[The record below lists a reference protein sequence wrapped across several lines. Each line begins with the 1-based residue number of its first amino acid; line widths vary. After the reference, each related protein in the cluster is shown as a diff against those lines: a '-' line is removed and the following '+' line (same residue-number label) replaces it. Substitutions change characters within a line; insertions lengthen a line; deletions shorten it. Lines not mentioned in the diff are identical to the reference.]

1 MQTNEASPPS
11 LPMRPARR
19 NPSLILFYGALSLYL
34 VAVSHFVVSCLDQI
48 RQAVETTRHSY
59 LPAVMR
65 QQQDAVSAEHLHRF
79 AAVVRHADD
88 RETRRQALLAVQVM
102 ALNASPSRAL
112 GNGVR
117 LRQAAQLVE
126 RLNELHRQLDERKC
140 RERGQIAHL
149 SLLRAS
155 VPAGSELRQRL
166 DSLLGEASAAYA
178 PATGEW
184 QFPLPPNLADL
195 LADTEINRHECR
207 LATAEIERT
216 WQQCEGI
223 LANVSQSMGTSAY
236 LNLDRLIGEL
246 ADQVRHLQRLTAWL
260 LTLTLAVLLVLSF
273 TIHRNLSLSVQAC
286 TRAISTGDA
295 GELPETSPFREIR
308 ELAASIRTKC
318 LEREKP

>member
-11 LPMRPARR
+11 LPLPPSRR

-59 LPAVMR
+59 LPEVMR

-88 RETRRQALLAVQVM
+88 PETRRQALLAVQVM

-112 GNGVR
+112 GNGAR
-117 LRQAAQLVE
+117 LRQAAQLAE
-126 RLNELHRQLDERKC
+126 RLNELHRRRDER
-140 RERGQIAHL
+140 RGHGDSRLAQLA
-149 SLLRAS
+149 LLRAG
-155 VPAGSELRQRL
+155 VPADSELRQRL
-166 DSLLGEASAAYA
+166 DALLGDTPAA
-178 PATGEW
+178 GEW
-184 QFPLPPNLADL
+184 RIPLPANLADL
-195 LADTEINRHECR
+195 LADAENHRREYR

-216 WQQCEGI
+216 WQQIEGI
-223 LANVSQSMGTSAY
+223 LDDVAQSMGTSAY
-236 LNLDRLIGEL
+236 LNLDGLVGEL

-260 LTLTLAVLLVLSF
+260 LALTLAVLLVLSF
-273 TIHRNLSLSVQAC
+273 TIHRNLSLAVQAC

-295 GELPETSPFREIR
+295 GELPVTSPFREIR
-308 ELAASIRTKC
+308 GLVASIRAKC
-318 LEREKP
+318 LDKEKP